1 MENIT
6 IGRYDR
12 DPEAQGVIRPESGRW
27 QLVID
32 NEGYP
37 HLFVEATIEDDD
49 GTKTKGLFCI
59 EDMMLEGLCIKDL
72 MDGGTFGGKLTPEEE
87 EEAAREYEASRKT
100 TGIPC
105 PR

>member
-12 DPEAQGVIRPESGRW
+12 DPEAQGLIKPESGRW

-32 NEGYP
+32 KDGYP
-37 HLFVEATIEDDD
+37 HLFVESNIENKD
-49 GTKTKGLFCI
+49 GTTSKGLFCL
-59 EDMMLEGLCIKDL
+59 EDMLPEGMSVKDI
-72 MDGGTFGGKLTPEEE
+72 MNSTFGGELTDDEELK
-87 EEAAREYEASRKT
+87 AQKEYEASREA

>member
-1 MENIT
+1 MENII

-32 NEGYP
+32 KEGYP
-37 HLFVEATIEDDD
+37 HLFVESNLENQD
-49 GTKTKGLFCI
+49 GTVSKGMFCL
-59 EDMMLEGLCIKDL
+59 EDALPPEMCVKDL
-72 MDGGTFGGKLTPEEE
+72 MNSTFGGELSPEEE
-87 EEAAREYEASRKT
+87 AEAIKEYEASRAK

>member
-1 MENIT
+1 
-6 IGRYDR
+6 
-12 DPEAQGVIRPESGRW
+12 
-27 QLVID
+27 
-32 NEGYP
+32 
-37 HLFVEATIEDDD
+37 
-49 GTKTKGLFCI
+49 
-59 EDMMLEGLCIKDL
+59 MMLEGLCIKDL